1 MNNNGYKAINLPFII
16 SLTTC
21 PHGVKNTHTNEVI
34 TQKPSTILETTTKTY
49 VVEEELRLDGTPFIH
64 VDLSKILDEK
74 NAKKSDY
81 RPHHRELGT
90 IMINQDFII
99 SRTLAESGILDN
111 NTGNVVSNIPST
123 IIETITKTYVTKGIY
138 HYDTYS
144 KFLTIQL
151 TEILASASTKKADYI
166 SK

>member
-1 MNNNGYKAINLPFII
+1 MNNGYKAINLPFII
-16 SLTTC
+16 SLTAC
-21 PHGVKNTHTNEVI
+21 PHGVKNTHTNEII
-34 TQKPSTILETTTKTY
+34 TRNPSTILETTTKTY

-64 VDLSKILDEK
+64 VNLSKILDEK

-90 IMINQDFII
+90 ILINQEFII
-99 SRTLAESGILDN
+99 SRTLAENGVFDN
-111 NTGNVVSNIPST
+111 NTGNEVSSIPST

-144 KFLTIQL
+144 KFLSIQI
-151 TEILASASTKKADYI
+151 TEILASAPTKKADYI

>member
-1 MNNNGYKAINLPFII
+1 MSGYKAINLPSII
-16 SLTTC
+16 SLTMC
-21 PHGVKNTHTNEVI
+21 PHGVKNTGTNEII
-34 TQKPSTILETTTKTY
+34 TRKSSTILETTTKTY
-49 VVEEELRLDGTPFIH
+49 VVEDELRLDGTPFIH
-64 VDLSKILDEK
+64 VDLLKILDEK

-90 IMINQDFII
+90 ILINQDHVI
-99 SRTLAESGILDN
+99 SRTLAENGIFDN
-111 NTGNVVSNIPST
+111 NTGNDVTSNPST
-123 IIETITKTYVTKGIY
+123 IIETITKTYVTNGIY

-144 KFLTIQL
+144 KFMTISL